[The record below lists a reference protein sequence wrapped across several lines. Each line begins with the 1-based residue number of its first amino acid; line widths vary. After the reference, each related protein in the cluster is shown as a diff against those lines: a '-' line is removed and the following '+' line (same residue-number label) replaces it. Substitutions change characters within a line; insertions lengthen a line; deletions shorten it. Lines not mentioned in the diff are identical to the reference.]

1 MTPGGGHQRLLISC
15 EHGGNRIPPAY
26 RALFRRS
33 QALLRSHRGYD
44 PGALALAR
52 DFARGLH
59 APLVYSTTSRLLVD
73 LNRSPGHPAL
83 HAPALR
89 QLTPAERQAVLEAY
103 YWPYRRQVEQGVAR
117 IVNAGARAVHVSSHS
132 FTPKLDGE
140 LRRADIGLLYD
151 PSRPGEAALCAAWR
165 AALRA
170 AAPGLVVRRNY
181 PYRGTSDALVTD
193 LRRRFSPSRYLGIEI
208 EVNQKFAQAGGAQW
222 RALRRLLV
230 ASLAQVLTAVRVA
243 RGPAASPD
251 SRAPR
256 RSGAP
261 RAARA
266 QLDRR
271 TQA

>member
-1 MTPGGGHQRLLISC
+1 
-15 EHGGNRIPPAY
+15 
-26 RALFRRS
+26 
-33 QALLRSHRGYD
+33 
-44 PGALALAR
+44 
-52 DFARGLH
+52 
-59 APLVYSTTSRLLVD
+59 
-73 LNRSPGHPAL
+73 
-83 HAPALR
+83 
-89 QLTPAERQAVLEAY
+89 
-103 YWPYRRQVEQGVAR
+103 
-117 IVNAGARAVHVSSHS
+117 VHVSSHS

-251 SRAPR
+251 SRGPR